1 MPVVTLTDRIEW
13 AIVARESLFDERHQ
27 AGLRL
32 FNGFLEGE
40 PQIVIDLYATTA
52 VVHNYADPPKAGEA
66 LVEQVLAW
74 LPTRLPWLEAIL
86 VKTRHSDDETA
97 QNGVLRYGTN
107 LATRIREHGVWYA
120 LDLTMNRDASLYLDT
135 RNLRQWILANL
146 ADKTVLNTFAYTG
159 SLGVAAVAAGAKR
172 VVQTDRNRRFLN
184 VAKTSHTLNGFPIH
198 KPDFQTDDF
207 WLHMNKF
214 KRKGELFD
222 CVIVDPPMFA
232 ATDHGVVDLAQ
243 NYTKVLNR
251 VRPLMEHNGTIIAIN
266 NALFLSGEEY
276 LALLEKICADGYVEV
291 AQYIDIAEDFTG
303 YPTTRLSK
311 PITNPAP
318 FNHSTKIA
326 VLKTR
331 RRGF

>member
-1 MPVVTLTDRIEW
+1 MPVVNLTDRIER

-40 PQIVIDLYATTA
+40 PKIVIDVYATTA
-52 VVHNYADPPKAGEA
+52 VVHNYAEPAKAGEA
-66 LVEQVLAW
+66 LVEQVVAW
-74 LPTRLPWLEAIL
+74 LPTRLPWLESIL
-86 VKTRHSDDETA
+86 VKTRNTDDETA
-97 QNGVLRYGTN
+97 QNGVLRYGEK
-107 LATRIREHGVWYA
+107 LATRVREHGVWYA
-120 LDLTMNRDASLYLDT
+120 LDLTMNRDSSLYLDT
-135 RNLRQWILANL
+135 RNLREWILANV

-184 VAKTSHTLNGFPIH
+184 VAKTSHTLNGFPIN
-198 KPDFQTDDF
+198 KPDFQTEDF
-207 WLHMNKF
+207 WLQINKF
-214 KRKGELFD
+214 KRKEELFD

-266 NALFLSGEEY
+266 NALFLSGAEY
-276 LALLEKICADGYVEV
+276 IELLEKICADGYVTID
-291 AQYIDIAEDFTG
+291 QFIDIGQDFTG
-303 YPTTRLSK
+303 YPYTRVGK
-311 PITNPAP
+311 PVTNPAP

-326 VLKTR
+326 ILRTR